1 MTRTDQFRKNRA
13 WLKTHAFVITN
24 TLREKLETVAPAM
37 RLGLC
42 YVQNLVLIF
51 ADEYEGQFARIP
63 SVLWKDKLGTAYTAL
78 IQQLCD
84 WNELEVDT
92 NFRWS
97 KDKSGYPM
105 AYAVPPS
112 AMEKGTCI
120 IDLERKRIRLPRP
133 KNKPTDPVSEYAIE
147 CLSKLRVA
155 ETLTFPPPQDPSK
168 NPDVRRARI
177 RWHCEHIHGG
187 DFSLHYG
194 RNVKRLYHRVV
205 LMPSEGRCNLTYCLP
220 IAEYDVR
227 TCHPVLMLGFFTHPD
242 ERTKYA
248 EILSGDIYARIGQEM
263 GIEDRKRVKEDFQRV
278 VNISHKTSDW
288 MAKQY
293 VFQFY
298 HGHFPTFAEEVLFK
312 RKDLAARL
320 QNLEALLTV
329 KQLGAF
335 CRERNLFWIPMHDGF
350 IARTDQGEMIAGAA
364 KGLIRD
370 AVGFTPRIES
380 APLGTKHG
388 GPSCTITGY

>member
-1 MTRTDQFRKNRA
+1 MTRREQFTKNRA
-13 WLKTHAFVITN
+13 WLKTHAFVITQ

-51 ADEYEGQFARIP
+51 ADEYEGQFRRI
-63 SVLWKDKLGTAYTAL
+63 SSTFWKDKLGTAYTVF
-78 IQQLCD
+78 IQQLKD
-84 WNELEVDT
+84 WNELEVEED
-92 NFRWS
+92 FRWS
-97 KDKSGYPM
+97 RDKSGYPM

-112 AMEKGTCI
+112 ALEKGTCI
-120 IDLERKRIRLPRP
+120 IDLERERVRLPRP
-133 KNKPTDPVSEYAIE
+133 KNKPTDPASQYALE

-155 ETLTFPPPQDPSK
+155 ETLTFPPPQDPGK
-168 NPDVRRARI
+168 NADVRRARI

-194 RNVKRLYHRVV
+194 RKVKRLYHRVV
-205 LMPSEGRCNLTYCLP
+205 LMPSEGRCNLTYCFP

-227 TCHPVLMLGFFTHPD
+227 TCHPVLMLRFFTNPG
-242 ERTKYA
+242 ERMKYA
-248 EILSGDIYARIGQEM
+248 EILSGDIYTRIKDEM
-263 GIEDRKRVKEDFQRV
+263 RIESRKQVKDDFQRV
-278 VNISHKTSDW
+278 VNIGHKTADW

-298 HGHFPTFAEEVLFK
+298 HEHFPTFAEEVLFK

-320 QNLEALLTV
+320 QNFEALFMV
-329 KQLGAF
+329 QRLGAF

-350 IARTDQGEMIAGAA
+350 IASTDQGETIKAAA
-364 KGLIRD
+364 KDLIRD

-380 APLGTKHG
+380 KPICTK
-388 GPSCTITGY
+388 TGSP